1 MLYYPYQNKEFM
13 SKLYSFDYNGNREVE
28 RDESSSDEEINLLIN
43 ESLEESRSNSE
54 VVLQTR
60 KKRKARLISE
70 SFKES

>member
-1 MLYYPYQNKEFM
+1 M

-43 ESLEESRSNSE
+43 ESLEESWSNSE